1 MLVPRLTGYPIDRS
15 VVQRRQ
21 RERHERR
28 ARKQAEMRRG
38 GPGAAEGPGDVTSQ

>member
-1 MLVPRLTGYPIDRS
+1 MLVPRLTGYPVDHT

-28 ARKQAEMRRG
+28 ARMLATRLGSSWAWMRRLR
-38 GPGAAEGPGDVTSQ
+38 T